1 MAKAGRPK
9 VKWTNA
15 QIEQIDDL
23 ASINCKDYTIAEC
36 LDVSLMSLKRHFGK
50 RMIQKRA
57 QGRVKLRQYQE
68 GMAKTS
74 PAMAIFLGK
83 NELNQTDRQD
93 IHQTGDGLQ
102 IVINEPKAKP
112 GPNLVKDA
120 G

>member
-1 MAKAGRPK
+1 MAGRPK
-9 VKWTNA
+9 RTWTEA
-15 QIEQIDDL
+15 QISQIDDL

-36 LDVSLMSLKRHFGK
+36 LDVPLNSLKRHFGK

-83 NELNQTDRQD
+83 NELNQTDKQD
-93 IHQTGDGLQ
+93 ITQSGQGLQ
-102 IVINEPKAKP
+102 IVINEPEKVKE
-112 GPNLVKDA
+112 GPKLVKGA
-120 G
+120 